1 MEICRWW
8 EKERE
13 EGDEDNGRE
22 REIGGGVKTVK
33 RYGVEGSG

>member
-22 REIGGGVKTVK
+22 REIGRVKTVK
-33 RYGVEGSG
+33 GYGGEGSG